1 MAAGVVAL
9 EGSGSVAK
17 SAAERAYDSA
27 RAAIASGRYPGG
39 TALREEE
46 LAEAA
51 GVSRTPVREALRRL
65 AAEGLVELTSRRG
78 ARVAMWNADEVEEI
92 FALRADLEGN
102 AARLAAKRASEAE
115 CALLRRLCDDME
127 TAIEARPGDWLNR
140 VNQANTSFHRGV
152 LEASANVRLAS
163 MVGSVTERSLVEMTF
178 HLYDTAELYRSVRHH
193 REITDSIAARDPD
206 WAEAAMR
213 VHIYAGRDAARKAV
227 R

>member
-1 MAAGVVAL
+1 MVVGVVAL
-9 EGSGSVAK
+9 EDSDGVAK

-27 RAAIASGRYPGG
+27 RAAIASGRYPSGS
-39 TALREEE
+39 ALREEE

-78 ARVAMWNADEVEEI
+78 ARVATWNAEDVEEI
-92 FALRADLEGN
+92 FALRADLEGH
-102 AARLAAKRASEAE
+102 AARLAAKRATEVE
-115 CALLRRLCDDME
+115 CDRLRTLCGDME
-127 TAIEARPGDWLNR
+127 KALGERPADWLDR
-140 VNQANTSFHRGV
+140 VNRANSGFHRGV
-152 LEASANVRLAS
+152 LDASANMRLVS
-163 MVGSVTERSLVEMTF
+163 MVGFVTERTLVERTF

-193 REITDSIAARDPD
+193 REVTDAIAAGDSD

-213 VHIYAGRDAARKAV
+213 VHIYAGRDAARKGL